1 MKTMDIL
8 ESMVKEA
15 LLRKTELETERK
27 GLEEEVKRLRQNI
40 NVIENE
46 RQEIKVRLEQLIE
59 KLEVYLLRSEA

>member
-15 LLRKTELETERK
+15 LLRKADLETERK
-27 GLEEEVKRLRQNI
+27 SLVEEAERLRE
-40 NVIENE
+40 NVRAIENE
-46 RQEIKVRLEQLIE
+46 RQEIKLRLEQIIE